1 MSSPS
6 PKSPAPKGSAST
18 VLYSERLTPSFGIW
32 FVAALL
38 AAACILVFVPIS
50 LAAGITGAVVA
61 AVIFAVLLILSTPQ
75 IRVTPDSLQ
84 VGRAQIERRFI
95 GQVEAF
101 RGDDA
106 TMQRGPAL
114 NATAYMCIRGWISP
128 VVRIEITDP
137 ADRTP
142 YWLTSTRHP
151 EKLVE
156 ALTQGR

>member
-1 MSSPS
+1 MSSPTA
-6 PKSPAPKGSAST
+6 KSPADT
-18 VLYSERLTPSFGIW
+18 VLYSERLTPSIW
-32 FVAALL
+32 IWLVAAGL

-61 AVIFAVLLILSTPQ
+61 AIILAVLLVLSTPT
-75 IRVTPDSLQ
+75 IRVTADTVQ
-84 VGRAQIERRFI
+84 VGRAQIERRYI
-95 GQVEAF
+95 GQVQGF

-106 TMQRGPAL
+106 TLQRGPAL
-114 NATAYMCIRGWISP
+114 NATAYLCIRGWISP
-128 VVRIEITDP
+128 VVRMEITDP

-156 ALTQGR
+156 ALTAGR

>member
-6 PKSPAPKGSAST
+6 AKSPANT
-18 VLYSERLTPSFGIW
+18 VLYSERLTPSIW
-32 FVAALL
+32 IWLIAAGL
-38 AAACILVFVPIS
+38 ASACILVFMPIS
-50 LAAGITGAVVA
+50 VFAGITGAVIA
-61 AVIFAVLLILSTPQ
+61 AIILAVLLILSTPA

-95 GQVEAF
+95 GRVEGF

-106 TMQRGPAL
+106 TLQRGPAL

-151 EKLVE
+151 EKLVQ
-156 ALTQGR
+156 ALTEGR

>member
-1 MSSPS
+1 M
-6 PKSPAPKGSAST
+6 
-18 VLYSERLTPSFGIW
+18 LYSERLTPSIW
-32 FVAALL
+32 IWLIAAGL
-38 AAACILVFVPIS
+38 ASACILVFMPIS
-50 LAAGITGAVVA
+50 VFAGITGAVVA
-61 AVIFAVLLILSTPQ
+61 AIILAVLLILSTPV

-95 GQVEAF
+95 GNVEAF

-106 TMQRGPAL
+106 TLQRGPAL

-142 YWLTSTRHP
+142 YWLTSSRHP
-151 EKLVE
+151 EKLVQV
-156 ALTQGR
+156 LTEGR

>member
-6 PKSPAPKGSAST
+6 AKSPANT
-18 VLYSERLTPSFGIW
+18 VLYSERLSPSFWIW
-32 FVAALL
+32 VIAAGL
-38 AAACILVFVPIS
+38 ASACILVFMPIS
-50 LAAGITGAVVA
+50 FFAGIMGAVVA
-61 AVIFAVLLILSTPQ
+61 AIILAVLLILSTPV
-75 IRVTPDSLQ
+75 IRVTPETLQ

-95 GQVEAF
+95 GKVEGF

-106 TMQRGPAL
+106 TLQRGPAL

-151 EKLVE
+151 DQLVA
-156 ALTQGR
+156 ALTEGR